1 MCEIQLHAFRG
12 LAAHSGCPPGHQAGS
27 YWIPNSNQWCCR
39 WCGIRILE
47 VCWWSYF
54 CWKQHWY
61 HAGAP
66 TGWLRPGSHELR
78 HSNYCSNSKS
88 YYEIFS
94 TTTLDYWKNYHDS
107 FGVTHAQYELRGL
120 LWFRFGGAD
129 SIVNNDDTGLSEHLS
144 W

>member
-1 MCEIQLHAFRG
+1 MQQLLICCVWLELGEYCNNSIHKKK
-12 LAAHSGCPPGHQAGS
+12 LPPNKGYYYATQAE
-27 YWIPNSNQWCCR
+27 
-39 WCGIRILE
+39 L
-47 VCWWSYF
+47 
-54 CWKQHWY
+54 K
-61 HAGAP
+61 
-66 TGWLRPGSHELR
+66 PGSHELR

-129 SIVNNDDTGLSEHLS
+129 SIENDDDIGLSEHLS
-144 W
+144 